1 VPDADHTDAVL
12 VARRAELL
20 AKIKELRGQVA
31 RIDKQLADRAAR
43 AGLARRLANLT
54 APERALLDELAT
66 TKNLD
71 QMGLLNRDGTARKR
85 PR

>member
-1 VPDADHTDAVL
+1 MPDAHSTDVL
-12 VARRAELL
+12 VARRTELL

-31 RIDKQLADRAAR
+31 AIEKQLTDRAAR

-54 APERALLDELAT
+54 APERALLDELAA

-71 QMGLLNRDGTARKR
+71 QMGLLNKDGTPRKR